1 MLLSQ
6 SSFDDRPYKITKLLI
21 GSFIGAFIF
30 VMVFNQNLFK
40 DIASLW
46 GAWIGAAIG
55 YFFGSRPV
63 DKLIEKIEDITKLA
77 EQYLRDL
84 DITRNSL
91 LFQQQ
96 QYTQAQNIINQA
108 YIIYQN
114 QLRAAERIGIA
125 YRDALGDLSSMLEEF
140 GSQLPQEV
148 RDRLNSYVNNNNM

>member
-46 GAWIGAAIG
+46 EAWIGAAIG

-77 EQYLRDL
+77 EQYLRPRYNKKFFTVSTAT
-84 DITRNSL
+84 IHSSSK
-91 LFQQQ
+91 
-96 QYTQAQNIINQA
+96 Y
-108 YIIYQN
+108 YKSSIY
-114 QLRAAERIGIA
+114 
-125 YRDALGDLSSMLEEF
+125 YLSKSIK
-140 GSQLPQEV
+140 SS
-148 RDRLNSYVNNNNM
+148 RKNWNCI